1 MDAVT
6 PLRRWMFAVVLAASI
21 GCVSNGVSGGM
32 SARGQMPADP
42 VLPLPPANPV
52 SPGSS
57 GSPNM
62 PIPQQPPVGVVV
74 PGQPV
79 SPLPAG
85 NVGVIVPGQPVSGQP
100 VSPGSADPANAGV
113 QQAVGYS
120 NLQNIA
126 KSVDHLKDGIPQIKV
141 VALVGATGLVTDQ
154 EVVEAMR
161 QRPELGGLEGHAL
174 RAKEKEL
181 YAMMLRK
188 LIERE
193 LILDEMYA
201 RLKKANKTTVID
213 DIKEYAGKAADQN
226 LRSIRKEL
234 KLDTEE
240 KFQMWLRAQ
249 GLTEPVIRRQIE
261 RQMMA
266 DEYIHSALKEKGR
279 IPGLADIRLY
289 YDQHPDEFKSEDK
302 VKWQDIFISV
312 NKHPSLQAAR
322 THAEQVLREASGGA
336 DFISLVKAQETPE
349 VAARRKNWDGIGT
362 RRGEVPTDVA
372 ATVWALQTGQISGII
387 ETTAGYHIVKV
398 VEREYAGLRPLDSKV
413 QGEVR
418 QKLVKHYRDV
428 EERKMIED
436 LWRHAVV
443 RVIDNP

>member
-1 MDAVT
+1 MGTA
-6 PLRRWMFAVVLAASI
+6 
-21 GCVSNGVSGGM
+21 
-32 SARGQMPADP
+32 
-42 VLPLPPANPV
+42 
-52 SPGSS
+52 
-57 GSPNM
+57 
-62 PIPQQPPVGVVV
+62 IP
-74 PGQPV
+74 
-79 SPLPAG
+79 
-85 NVGVIVPGQPVSGQP
+85 GQP
-100 VSPGSADPANAGV
+100 VSPGSGDTANGNV
-113 QQAVGYS
+113 QQTAGYS

-161 QRPELGGLEGHAL
+161 QRPELAGLEGHAL

-188 LIERE
+188 VIERE

-249 GLTEPVIRRQIE
+249 GLSEPVIRRQIE

-279 IPGLADIRLY
+279 IPGLADVRLY
-289 YDQHPDEFKSEDK
+289 YEQHPDEFKSEDR

-312 NKHPSLQAAR
+312 NRYPTPQAAR
-322 THAEQVLREASGGA
+322 AQAEQVLREASNGA
-336 DFISLVKAQETPE
+336 DFITLAKAQESPE
-349 VAARRKNWDGIGT
+349 AAARRKNWDGIGT
-362 RRGEVPTDVA
+362 RRGEVPSDVA
-372 ATVWALQTGQISGII
+372 PTVWALQPGKISGII

-413 QGEVR
+413 QGEAR
-418 QKLVKHYRDV
+418 QKLVKLYRDN
-428 EERKMIED
+428 EERKLIED

-443 RVIDNP
+443 RVIENP